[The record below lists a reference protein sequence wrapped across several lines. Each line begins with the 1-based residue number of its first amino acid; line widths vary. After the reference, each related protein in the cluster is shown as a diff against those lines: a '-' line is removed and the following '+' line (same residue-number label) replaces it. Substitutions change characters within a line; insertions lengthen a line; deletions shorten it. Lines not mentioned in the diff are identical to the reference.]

1 MGQAVNNGRVILAGA
16 GPGDA
21 ELITVKL
28 QKRLAEADVI
38 ITDRL
43 VNPDIISTHARK
55 EATVLLAGKQGYND
69 SSYSQDEV
77 TALIIEYA
85 QQGKTVLRLKGG
97 DIAFFSNG

>member
-1 MGQAVNNGRVILAGA
+1 MILAGA

-43 VNPDIISTHARK
+43 VNPEIIAASCKKRCIDIIT
-55 EATVLLAGKQGYND
+55 GKQGYND
-69 SSYSQDEV
+69 GSFSQEE
-77 TALIIEYA
+77 I
-85 QQGKTVLRLKGG
+85 
-97 DIAFFSNG
+97 N